1 MPGSASR
8 VQHAIRLLAL
18 LRQAGEDV
26 GTPGDP
32 PGAVLAVRSELRL
45 QALDFWLRNPDYLA
59 DELVTEVETGQL
71 DPSYLEVA
79 SRLLT
84 DPEPTLR
91 HYPMPRWLFG
101 AYEPLDDAFAHLEA
115 YGLAIMRRT
124 PAGYRNQFFLLQA
137 GVEAGDTLT
146 DTDSALSWYPRQVKL
161 VLLVARNQTGSQ
173 LKARQYQQ
181 ASYAGTELGTHI
193 GPIADR
199 VSQRLTEARR
209 AS

>member
-1 MPGSASR
+1 MPAASR

-18 LRQAGEDV
+18 LRQAGEPA
-26 GTPGDP
+26 GAPGDP
-32 PGAVLAVRSELRL
+32 PGAVLAMRSELRL

-59 DELVTEVETGQL
+59 DELLTEVEAGRL
-71 DPSYLEVA
+71 DNARYVEVA
-79 SRLLT
+79 SSLLT
-84 DPEPTLR
+84 DPEPSLR

-124 PAGYRNQFFLLQA
+124 PSGHRNQFFLLSD
-137 GVEAGDTLT
+137 GVAAGDELAAAT
-146 DTDSALSWYPRQVKL
+146 SALSWYPRQVGL
-161 VLLVARNQTGSQ
+161 VLLVAGDQTGSQ

-181 ASYAGTELGTHI
+181 ASYASTELGTTI
-193 GPIADR
+193 GPIAAYVR
-199 VSQRLTEARR
+199 QRLRQARR